1 MYDFLEIP
9 GCRRYIEY
17 ANKLLISTLSGL
29 FSAKVRVQFRPF
41 SELLYYGIDISQNP
55 KRDLYVVNNN
65 TVLLICRVPFNGDL
79 SFYEDVY
86 YLAIVISANQIGGL
100 NRIFQATASAV
111 SITLKQCAQNGFRDS
126 LAYVG
131 DRLVVRIIGKY
142 LESKRN
148 DWTKLTHLVEKF
160 LSLRSTTFE
169 GKHFST
175 GIIVTHSLHAYQKG
189 EGRES
194 RDGKVIHLHQR
205 KDFFN
210 SIDNRYWY
218 MADGFR
224 TYYIT
229 DLKSKIEH
237 MFIYSNSGDDHVK
250 KMILFNTLK
259 GGDCLF
265 RTEAGREVSVITSD
279 GVEFINQENI
289 WRFRDYN
296 LLKQR
301 ITNEVAIEDDV
312 YNSLIYF
319 VLHCSKNDI
328 SSLIWLPKDMATYL
342 QFIKSGTTNVISDT
356 CVSITNQAYSPLII
370 RMLSSDGATII
381 NSFGE
386 IVAYGSIVDTTKA
399 KPKGVKGT
407 GETAAGLLA
416 ENGVAIKISQDGTI
430 KIYLSNSLPPI
441 KF

>member
-1 MYDFLEIP
+1 MQNFLTIP
-9 GCRRYIEY
+9 GYKRYLQD
-17 ANKLLISTLSGL
+17 ANKVLINTLSDF
-29 FSAKVRVQFRPF
+29 FSANIRLQFRPF
-41 SELLYYGIDISQNP
+41 KELLYYGVDIEKNP
-55 KRDLYVVNNN
+55 KRDVYVLGDNS
-65 TVLLICRVPFNGDL
+65 VLIVCRIKFK
-79 SFYEDVY
+79 EEVY
-86 YLAIVISANQIGGL
+86 YLGIVITANQISGL
-100 NRIFQATASAV
+100 ERIFQATGNAV
-111 SITLKQCAQNGFRDS
+111 SITLKQCAENGFRDS

-131 DRLVVRIIGKY
+131 DRLIVRLIARY
-142 LESKRN
+142 LESRRY
-148 DWTKLTHLVEKF
+148 DWTKLTHLVDKF

-175 GIIVTHSLHAYQKG
+175 GIIVTHSLYAYQREG
-189 EGRES
+189 EEGRE
-194 RDGKVIHLHQR
+194 GKVIHLNQK
-205 KDFFN
+205 KDFFS

-218 MADGFR
+218 MADGIR

-229 DLKSKIEH
+229 DLKSKIEN
-237 MFIYSNSGDDHVK
+237 MFIYSNTGYDHVK

-259 GGDCLF
+259 GDDCLF
-265 RTEAGREVSVITSD
+265 RTEAGREVSVITAD

-301 ITNEVAIEDDV
+301 IIQEVNLSDSV

-319 VLHCSKNDI
+319 VLYCSKNDI
-328 SSLIWLPKDMATYL
+328 SSLIWVPKDLSHFSDLLKPNT
-342 QFIKSGTTNVISDT
+342 INVLTDASLN
-356 CVSITNQAYSPLII
+356 VTNQINSPLIL

-381 NSFGE
+381 SPSGE
-386 IVAYGSIVDTTKA
+386 VKAYGCIVDTTNA

-416 ENGVAIKISQDGTI
+416 ENGVSIKISQDGTI
-430 KIYLSNSLPPI
+430 KVYLNNSQPPV